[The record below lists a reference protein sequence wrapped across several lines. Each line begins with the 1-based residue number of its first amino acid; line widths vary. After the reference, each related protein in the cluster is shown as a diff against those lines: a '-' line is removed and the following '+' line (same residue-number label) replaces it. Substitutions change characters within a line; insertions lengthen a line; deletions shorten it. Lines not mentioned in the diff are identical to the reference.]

1 MILSNNKLVEWPGA
15 VLGSIPNLQELHA
28 AYNAFREVKDAFS
41 YAVHFL
47 EGMAHLCCVDVSFL
61 VCAITLFLCRSYS
74 SVRRCHCSNR
84 TYLVLSLDQF
94 PQGAFVAVAKLNVLD
109 LSGTPSRLPP
119 PPALAEMPNLRELRL
134 RYVNSLM
141 IVWFFI

>member
-28 AYNAFREVKDAFS
+28 AYNPFREVKDAFS
-41 YAVHFL
+41 YLARKAYLV
-47 EGMAHLCCVDVSFL
+47 GCVDVSSLFCGS
-61 VCAITLFLCRSYS
+61 VLFLCCRHS
-74 SVRRCHCSNR
+74 SVRRCHCSDGM
-84 TYLVLSLDQF
+84 YFVLSMDQF
-94 PQGAFVAVAKLNVLD
+94 SQGAFVAVAKLNVLD

-141 IVWFFI
+141 FTFY